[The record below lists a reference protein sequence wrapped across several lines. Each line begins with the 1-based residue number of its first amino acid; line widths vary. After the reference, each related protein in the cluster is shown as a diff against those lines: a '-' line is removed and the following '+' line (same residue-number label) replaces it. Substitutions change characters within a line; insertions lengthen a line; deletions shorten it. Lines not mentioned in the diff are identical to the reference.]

1 MQQVKKFV
9 SVIFSQ
15 KEVASER
22 EHREYTYLTDLDFKE
37 GDMAVVE
44 SGGVYKVVEVK
55 TVRGLTKTQ
64 REKAHQWVV
73 AKVDVEAHKERMRKA
88 QAAQEIRNKLQEM
101 RESAEELLIY
111 KALAQ
116 SNPEIQALLTE
127 LAANDDSVVLIG
139 DAGADALKAAAS
151 GETVIDT
158 STVIPS

>member
-9 SVIFSQ
+9 EVIFSQ

-22 EHREYTYLTDLDFKE
+22 EHRGYTYLTDLDFEE
-37 GDMAVVE
+37 GDFAVVE
-44 SGGVYKVVEVK
+44 SNGVYKVCEVK

-73 AKVDVEAHKERMRKA
+73 ARVDVQAHTERLRKA

-139 DAGADALKAAAS
+139 DAGADALQAAAN
-151 GETVIDT
+151 GNTVVDT
-158 STVIPS
+158 TVVEPS